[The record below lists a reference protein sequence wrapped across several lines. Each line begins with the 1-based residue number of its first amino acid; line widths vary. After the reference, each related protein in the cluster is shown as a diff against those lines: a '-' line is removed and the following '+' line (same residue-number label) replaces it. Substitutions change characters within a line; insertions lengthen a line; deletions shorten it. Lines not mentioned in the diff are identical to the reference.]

1 MHFKVRNKSFRGEKK
16 NWEKFQNL
24 MALTAFWGCEWAG
37 IKSEV
42 GEVSELLAALCCV
55 DEVAERLGLPNR
67 AQAFFHLH

>member
-1 MHFKVRNKSFRGEKK
+1 MHLRFGISHLEERRRIGK
-16 NWEKFQNL
+16 NFQNL

-37 IKSEV
+37 IKSEF

>member
-1 MHFKVRNKSFRGEKK
+1 
-16 NWEKFQNL
+16 

-37 IKSEV
+37 IKSEF